1 MDIEGARSR
10 FSLAEMSRRRSE
22 LQGQMDLAGVDQ
34 VLLYAASR
42 EGGAVQ
48 WLTQWRV
55 TQEAALLLAPGR
67 EAVLLIEF
75 ANHVPNAVAQ
85 VDEVDVRW
93 GGESL
98 VQAAL
103 ALLQARG
110 AATQRVG
117 IVGPLPA
124 RYLAALEGSVA
135 SYCFLDDRYRELRL
149 VKSSEEVEWLRT
161 GALLTDSAVSS
172 LVARAGVGS
181 SEVELCAL
189 LEQAYLPLGGTNHI
203 HYLGTTAMDSPAL
216 CVPRQW
222 PTGRRLQRGDALTC
236 EVSASWFG
244 YPGQL
249 LRTFTIGCELN
260 DAYRRLHDV
269 ADAAFAAVAGLVAP
283 GTTVAQLAEA
293 AELIEQA
300 GFTTYDDVVHG
311 FGGGYLPPLVPGGRR
326 PGLRPEFRLQAGMT
340 LVVQPN
346 VVSLDNS
353 AGVQTGELLLVT
365 KDDSESLHRFPRG
378 AGRIA

>member
-1 MDIEGARSR
+1 
-10 FSLAEMSRRRSE
+10 MSRRRSE
-22 LQGQMDLAGVDQ
+22 LQNEMELAGVDQ
-34 VLLYAASR
+34 VLIYAASR

-55 TQEAALLLAPGR
+55 TQEAALVLAPGR
-67 EAVLLIEF
+67 DAVLLVEF
-75 ANHVPNAVAQ
+75 ANHVPNALAQ
-85 VDEVDVRW
+85 VDDIDVRW

-103 ALLQARG
+103 ALLDARG

-117 IVGPLPA
+117 VVGPLPA
-124 RYLAALEGSVA
+124 RHLAALEGTVG

-161 GALLTDSAVSS
+161 GALLSDAAVSRLATHAS
-172 LVARAGVGS
+172 VGS

-189 LEQAYLPLGGTNHI
+189 LEQAYLPFGGTNHI
-203 HYLGTTAMDSPAL
+203 HYLGTTAMESPAL

-249 LRTFTIGCELN
+249 LRTFTVGCELN

-283 GTTVAQLAEA
+283 GTTVAHLAEA

-326 PGLRPEFRLQAGMT
+326 PGLHPEFKLRAGMT

-346 VVSLDNS
+346 VVSLDGS

-365 KDDSESLHRFPRG
+365 EEGSESLHHFPRG
-378 AGRIA
+378 AGRIV

>member
-1 MDIEGARSR
+1 
-10 FSLAEMSRRRSE
+10 
-22 LQGQMDLAGVDQ
+22 MDLAGVDQ

-67 EAVLLIEF
+67 DAVLLIEF
-75 ANHVPNAVAQ
+75 ANHVPNALAEA
-85 VDEVDVRW
+85 DDVDVRW
-93 GGESL
+93 GGEAL
-98 VQAAL
+98 VQTAL
-103 ALLQARG
+103 GLLGARG
-110 AATQRVG
+110 AATQRIG

-124 RYLAALEGSVA
+124 SYLAALASTVG

-161 GALLTDSAVSS
+161 GALLSDAAVSS
-172 LVARAGVGS
+172 LVAHADLGT

-189 LEQAYLPLGGTNHI
+189 LERAYLPFGGTNHI
-203 HYLGTTAMDSPAL
+203 HYLGTTSMEAPAL

-222 PTGRRLQRGDALTC
+222 PTARRLQHGDALTC
-236 EVSASWFG
+236 EVGASWFG

-249 LRTFTIGCELN
+249 LRTFAVGCELN
-260 DAYRRLHDV
+260 RAYRRLHDV
-269 ADAAFAAVAGLVAP
+269 ADAAFAAVAARVAP

-326 PGLRPEFRLQAGMT
+326 PGLRPEFELQAGMT

-346 VVSLDNS
+346 VVSLDGS

-365 KDDSESLHRFPRG
+365 KDGSESLHRFPRG